1 MRRPSV
7 FTRNNQRLSR
17 AAATFV
23 PIGCLALLVLRLFGG
38 CAENSSTGTAD
49 GKNPSSLVQPAGEE
63 FLIGVLDEVDAISN
77 AAMLPVPHGGREG
90 SDGNI
95 ELKTIFPPADRKLQI
110 SASTLD
116 TTFIYGETT
125 SDGYGAVVTE
135 RHQYP
140 KGLLLIT
147 VRKTHGKS
155 QGKVITQTRK
165 YVSFADFRTD
175 RAQQSNV
182 TEVYGLS
189 RDTIVT
195 HVLRN
200 GILEKYTFRLP
211 VVTRILNPSD
221 GSVRVT
227 SRFGSSGAV
236 VSEVR
241 NGSGTLIQH
250 RSSSGLTDGSI
261 VNYTQFA
268 DSSWRSVRTVGRAD
282 GSVFRE
288 VTSGR

>member
-1 MRRPSV
+1 MRRPSL
-7 FTRNNQRLSR
+7 FTPNNKRLSL
-17 AAATFV
+17 AAASFV
-23 PIGCLALLVLRLFGG
+23 PLGLLALLVLRLGG
-38 CAENSSTGTAD
+38 CTENSSTGSGVD
-49 GKNPSSLVQPAGEE
+49 RNPSSQVQPAGEE
-63 FLIGVLDEVDAISN
+63 FLISVLDEVDAISN
-77 AAMLPVPHGGREG
+77 IASPPAPTGGREN
-90 SDGNI
+90 SDGEI
-95 ELKTIFPPADRKLQI
+95 ELRTILPSADHKLQI
-110 SASTLD
+110 SASALD
-116 TTFIYGETT
+116 TTFIYGEIT

-155 QGKVITQTRK
+155 PGKVVSQTRK

-200 GILEKYTFRLP
+200 GILETYTFRLP
-211 VVTRILNPSD
+211 VVTRIVNPSD

-227 SRFGSSGAV
+227 SRFGSAGAV

-241 NGSGTLIQH
+241 DGAGLRVQLRRNT
-250 RSSSGLTDGSI
+250 GLTDGSI
-261 VNYTQFA
+261 VSYTQFA
-268 DSSWRSVRTVGRAD
+268 DSSWRNVRTVGRAD
-282 GSVFRE
+282 GSVFRD

>member
-1 MRRPSV
+1 
-7 FTRNNQRLSR
+7 LSL
-17 AAATFV
+17 APASFIPV
-23 PIGCLALLVLRLFGG
+23 GLLALLILRFGG

-49 GKNPSSLVQPAGEE
+49 KRNPSAQVQPTGEE

-77 AAMLPVPHGGREG
+77 SIPPRERGSLHGSAEPGAIMPAADH
-90 SDGNI
+90 
-95 ELKTIFPPADRKLQI
+95 KLQI
-110 SASTLD
+110 YASTLD
-116 TTFIYGETT
+116 TTFIYGEMT

-140 KGLLLIT
+140 KGLPLIT

-155 QGKVITQTRK
+155 QGKVVSQTRK
-165 YVSFADFRTD
+165 YVSLADFRID

-200 GILEKYTFRLP
+200 GILETYTFRLP
-211 VVTRILNPSD
+211 VVTRIVNPSD

-227 SRFGSSGAV
+227 SRFGSSTAV

-241 NGSGTLIQH
+241 DGSGTLIQH
-250 RSSSGLTDGSI
+250 RRSSGSPDGSI
-261 VNYTQFA
+261 LSYTQFA

>member
-1 MRRPSV
+1 MRRPSF
-7 FTRNNQRLSR
+7 FTRNNQRFSLAPAS
-17 AAATFV
+17 FV
-23 PIGCLALLVLRLFGG
+23 PIGLLALLVLRFGG

-49 GKNPSSLVQPAGEE
+49 RRNPSSQVRPTGEE
-63 FLIGVLDEVDAISN
+63 FLLGVLDEIDAISN
-77 AAMLPVPHGGREG
+77 SVPPRGRGNSHGGM
-90 SDGNI
+90 
-95 ELKTIFPPADRKLQI
+95 ELNAIMPPADHKFQI
-110 SASTLD
+110 STGTLD

-155 QGKVITQTRK
+155 QGKVVSQTRK
-165 YVSFADFRTD
+165 YVSFGDFRTD

-200 GILEKYTFRLP
+200 GILETYTFRLP
-211 VVTRILNPSD
+211 VVTRIVNPSD

-236 VSEVR
+236 VSEVKD
-241 NGSGTLIQH
+241 GSGTLIQR
-250 RSSSGLTDGSI
+250 RSSSGLSDGSI
-261 VNYTQFA
+261 VSFTQFA

-282 GSVFRE
+282 GSVLRD